1 MERQTKAIV
10 PLEVESQVEAKASSR
25 PIKQHSLTRT
35 LTRLVVGG
43 IMTGANGLT
52 NRLYKWEDEVN
63 SQAKM
68 QDYQDE
74 INASD
79 EFELEYYDSSRTQPD
94 AYGSSHGDDSSSE
107 RFRFAVIGMIFE
119 TENRVGKAIKTGGR
133 IAGLIARTTHS
144 MIQPLQHSRWTAP
157 VRNRFNRLVTRGEL
171 EVQQWIETGQ
181 REINHS
187 KKLADIALYDT
198 VDYWIDYF
206 AENPEVV
213 ELVTTQSVSFAEEVV
228 EEVRERTVSADNFLE
243 SLVRTVFRQP
253 TRAELPPPPI
263 EAQQEVLQPRR
274 PTRRP

>member
-1 MERQTKAIV
+1 
-10 PLEVESQVEAKASSR
+10 
-25 PIKQHSLTRT
+25 
-35 LTRLVVGG
+35 
-43 IMTGANGLT
+43 MTGANGLT
-52 NRLYKWEDEVN
+52 SRLYKWEDEVN
-63 SQAKM
+63 SQAEVR
-68 QDYQDE
+68 DNRED
-74 INASD
+74 IIPSD
-79 EFELEYYDSSRTQPD
+79 AIELEHYDTSRTQLD
-94 AYGSSHGDDSSSE
+94 AYGPSQRDDSSSE
-107 RFRFAVIGMIFE
+107 LFRYAVVGMIFE

-157 VRNRFNRLVTRGEL
+157 VRNQFNRLVTRGEL

-181 REINHS
+181 KEIKHS

-228 EEVRERTVSADNFLE
+228 EEVRERTVSADNYLE